1 MSLEQALLENTAA
14 LTRVADLLEVSNAD
28 RAKLLASAGAGAV
41 ASNGAGASDDGLSVA
56 DIKTKAASADVETLN
71 SMLADEKGNKNRS
84 SAVKAI
90 EDAIAKAK
98 PADAG
103 NADASADTGASSDQA
118 SEQASGSSNSGSGQN
133 ATNTASP
140 SDKNAQPVPASVTAE
155 QAATAFGAWFG
166 ETDEE
171 GERATR
177 RGFVEQIV
185 GKLGGRVSELEPAKA
200 RQAVFYLRR
209 KRAGIEVD
217 FGAAYDFDGSPT
229 QDAPSAAAAPA
240 DAGDDLL

>member
-1 MSLEQALLENTAA
+1 M
-14 LTRVADLLEVSNAD
+14 ADLLEVSNAD
-28 RAKLLASAGAGAV
+28 RAKLLASAGAGAT
-41 ASNGAGASDDGLSVA
+41 ASGGAGGDDGLSVA
-56 DIKTKAASADVETLN
+56 DIKTKAASADAATL
-71 SMLADEKGNKNRS
+71 SAMLAEEKAGKNRS

-98 PADAG
+98 PADEGNSGANAG
-103 NADASADTGASSDQA
+103 TGASSDQA
-118 SEQASGSSNSGSGQN
+118 GTQEVGSNNSANGQN

-140 SDKNAQPVPASVTAE
+140 SDKNAQPVPAAVTAE
-155 QAATAFGAWFG
+155 QAAAAFGAWFG

-185 GKLGGRVSELEPAKA
+185 GKLGARVSELEPAKA

-209 KRAGIEVD
+209 KRAGLTVD
-217 FGAAYDFDGSPT
+217 FDAAYDFDGSPT
-229 QDAPSAAAAPA
+229 QDAPAAAAAPA
-240 DAGDDLL
+240 AEADDDLL

>member
-14 LTRVADLLEVSNAD
+14 LTRVAELLEISNAD
-28 RAKLLASAGAGAV
+28 RGKLLASAGVGAT
-41 ASNGAGASDDGLSVA
+41 ASAGAGAADDGLSVA
-56 DIKTKAASADVETLN
+56 DIKTKAASADLETLN
-71 SMLADEKGNKNRS
+71 TMLADEKAGKNRS

-98 PADAG
+98 PADEGDKAEADPQPADKAPAAG
-103 NADASADTGASSDQA
+103 
-118 SEQASGSSNSGSGQN
+118 
-133 ATNTASP
+133 
-140 SDKNAQPVPASVTAE
+140 DKNAQPVPAAVTAE
-155 QAATAFGAWFG
+155 QAAAAFGAWFG

-171 GERATR
+171 GERANR

-185 GKLGGRVSELEPAKA
+185 GKLGARVSELDPAKA
-200 RQAVFYLRR
+200 RQSVFYLRR
-209 KRAGIEVD
+209 KRAGLTVD
-217 FGAAYDFDGSPT
+217 FDAAYDFDGSPT